1 MYLFKDWRKQ
11 DIQTPAHHVG
21 STAGA
26 TTMCNYGVER
36 WERKRSRS
44 ARALKIEAVL
54 EIRGRGGR
62 GVEGSGV
69 ERNSL
74 M

>member
-1 MYLFKDWRKQ
+1 
-11 DIQTPAHHVG
+11 
-21 STAGA
+21 
-26 TTMCNYGVER
+26 MCNYGVER